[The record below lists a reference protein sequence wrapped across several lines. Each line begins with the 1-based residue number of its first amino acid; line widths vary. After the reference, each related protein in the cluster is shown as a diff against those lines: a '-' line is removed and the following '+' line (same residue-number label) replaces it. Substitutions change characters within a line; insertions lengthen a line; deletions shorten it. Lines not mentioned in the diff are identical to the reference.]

1 MNDMAYKDTTILETL
16 TGSRLHVLVALA
28 MPDCPQPV
36 TATWLAGRAGLSRQ
50 SAETALRR
58 LAEYEL
64 VEKVGNKGGAGWL
77 LTANVHQLPFPLRAM
92 FAAATMTNFLPLLSS
107 PDATTA
113 PQSLATTGLTGE
125 ISDCISLSLSTMT
138 KKLPLPESLCQADTA
153 TVSPLTTSLPQ
164 MTNILSL
171 SSETMTKNLPLSE
184 RPIPSNVPQLA
195 EPHGPENEMTKNSSL
210 SSGTMTKNLPLSDG
224 VPPEE
229 DEPGEGMTK
238 NLSLSPATMV
248 KNLPFANGI
257 TPKMDESKAEMTKN
271 LSLSPETMTKNL
283 PLSDHGCLFVDLDLD
298 LIQQQTNNHRTRT
311 TKNLSFSA
319 EILRWMG
326 MDDPV
331 PGQFEGVDPVWPLSC
346 YWYGRVAQKGQVS
359 FRDPVGYVRRRLERG
374 VACPDPYPEL
384 ARAWLGLSSEQQ
396 AEGLAVLRRA
406 EHTGRVYPPAHLPD
420 LRWDVL
426 LKVYQALDGQ
436 LLPPNLMPSLADFS
450 PAVLKQVEPL
460 ATVPSPERIKPPSQ
474 AHKLWHTTLGELAL
488 QMTKATYN
496 TWLKDSE
503 LVAAEDQLFTV
514 QVQSEMAVAWLEN
527 RLKGTI
533 ERTLTAI
540 VESPTQVRFVVG

>member
-1 MNDMAYKDTTILETL
+1 M
-16 TGSRLHVLVALA
+16 
-28 MPDCPQPV
+28 
-36 TATWLAGRAGLSRQ
+36 
-50 SAETALRR
+50 
-58 LAEYEL
+58 
-64 VEKVGNKGGAGWL
+64 
-77 LTANVHQLPFPLRAM
+77 
-92 FAAATMTNFLPLLSS
+92 
-107 PDATTA
+107 
-113 PQSLATTGLTGE
+113 
-125 ISDCISLSLSTMT
+125 
-138 KKLPLPESLCQADTA
+138 
-153 TVSPLTTSLPQ
+153 
-164 MTNILSL
+164 
-171 SSETMTKNLPLSE
+171 
-184 RPIPSNVPQLA
+184 
-195 EPHGPENEMTKNSSL
+195 
-210 SSGTMTKNLPLSDG
+210 
-224 VPPEE
+224 
-229 DEPGEGMTK
+229 
-238 NLSLSPATMV
+238 
-248 KNLPFANGI
+248 
-257 TPKMDESKAEMTKN
+257 
-271 LSLSPETMTKNL
+271 
-283 PLSDHGCLFVDLDLD
+283 
-298 LIQQQTNNHRTRT
+298 
-311 TKNLSFSA
+311 SFSA

-331 PGQFEGVDPVWPLSC
+331 PGQFEGVDPAWPLSC
-346 YWYGRVAQKGQVS
+346 YWYGRVVQKGQVS

-514 QVQSEMAVAWLEN
+514 QVQSERAVAWLEN

-540 VESPTQVRFVVG
+540 AEAPTQVRFVVG